1 MLFVCVVTANDMQK
15 AKKRLSE
22 LRRSGS
28 TKKIHDDGDSDRPSP
43 VVEGDHGLL
52 LDALYY
58 NNNNNDYMDAMD
70 LTLAL
75 RSASTV
81 SPTSSSS
88 TLTASPMCIT
98 PKGSHV
104 DVPVLEAATLD
115 LSSLSSPIKE
125 SASPTSLSPKIYDGP
140 AIIKYVED
148 GYLVNYTKEP
158 INRENAPFCFKCD
171 TVFPSTGMASVS
183 DMLVVTGSRY
193 SKSDDC
199 DLLIYREIFVCAS
212 CHPVIVST
220 RENDP
225 FALIDISYKARMLFR
240 EYRS

>member
-1 MLFVCVVTANDMQK
+1 
-15 AKKRLSE
+15 
-22 LRRSGS
+22 
-28 TKKIHDDGDSDRPSP
+28 
-43 VVEGDHGLL
+43 
-52 LDALYY
+52 
-58 NNNNNDYMDAMD
+58 MDAMD

-98 PKGSHV
+98 PKGCHV
-104 DVPVLEAATLD
+104 DVPVLEATLD
-115 LSSLSSPIKE
+115 LSSLSPIKE
-125 SASPTSLSPKIYDGP
+125 SASPTSLSPKNYDGP
-140 AIIKYVED
+140 AITKYVED
-148 GYLVNYTKEP
+148 GYLVNYIKEP

-193 SKSDDC
+193 SKSDDR